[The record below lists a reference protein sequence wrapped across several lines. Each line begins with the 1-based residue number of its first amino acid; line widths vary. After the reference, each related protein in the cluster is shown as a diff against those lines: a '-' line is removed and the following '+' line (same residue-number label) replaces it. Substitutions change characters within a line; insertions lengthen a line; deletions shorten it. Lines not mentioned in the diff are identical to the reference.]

1 MSDVATFVPG
11 LAARNAG
18 IAEALQR
25 AFALPTGGF
34 EPRDL
39 RPHAVQPREEAPRDI
54 APETEPRHFS
64 PAEPGHKPTEGW
76 DPFDPEPAPPPREF
90 VDPVAAA
97 HAAGYAEGIA
107 AGRAEADSAMAKQA
121 ALLQQVSDALAGA
134 AHFDRD
140 RMAGHL
146 RQTVLHLVS
155 RMIGESGIAP
165 DVLSARI
172 DAATDMLADS
182 AESAILRLHPD
193 DVALVEGRLPKTVF
207 PVADPNL
214 QRGGF
219 VIESASTIVED
230 GPDLWLDQLAQAI
243 DRIPIPPAV

>member
-1 MSDVATFVPG
+1 MSDFVAG
-11 LAARNAG
+11 LSARQGNAG

-25 AFALPTGGF
+25 AFAPPEAFAARAVGPRAQRPDRASPT
-34 EPRDL
+34 P
-39 RPHAVQPREEAPRDI
+39 
-54 APETEPRHFS
+54 EPRHFA

-76 DPFDPEPAPPPREF
+76 DPFDPATDVAPPPQPF

-97 HAAGYAEGIA
+97 REAGYAEGFA
-107 AGRAEADSAMAKQA
+107 AARAEIDAAAQAQA
-121 ALLQQVSDALAGA
+121 ALLEQVSDALARG

-146 RQTVLHLVS
+146 RQTVLHLVTK
-155 RMIGESGIAP
+155 MIGETGIAP
-165 DVLSARI
+165 DILAGRI
-172 DAATDMLADS
+172 EAATDMLADS

-207 PVADPNL
+207 AIGDATL
-214 QRGGF
+214 ARGGF

-230 GPDLWLDQLAQAI
+230 GPDMWLEQLAAAI
-243 DRIPIPPAV
+243 DRVPIPPSL